1 MLLHPE
7 EEAAAVEEKVTS
19 QFVPALEAAVQ
30 EYVTKWQDRSE
41 AGNFSQKHDPELIK
55 DELRPIVF
63 EEIRG
68 AVSWPGCCWGGVGGG
83 DCAGVHFGIIVL
95 WCYSSCS
102 AAVQSTTHFWAC
114 MLDIQP

>member
-1 MLLHPE
+1 ME
-7 EEAAAVEEKVTS
+7 ETISS

-30 EYVTKWQDRSE
+30 DYVTKWQDRSE

-68 AVSWPGCCWGGVGGG
+68 GVGALR
-83 DCAGVHFGIIVL
+83 CA
-95 WCYSSCS
+95 
-102 AAVQSTTHFWAC
+102 
-114 MLDIQP
+114 